1 MELRKRHPRRRTD
14 DVLWS
19 LGTEVLMRFV
29 TVLTLLAL
37 ALVAPAGRVQ
47 AKTVRSPKAASKTPA
62 SKKPTSEQIVAA
74 FQTFCQE
81 WMQKLAVREH
91 DNIANI
97 KWHTGPDGVQG
108 EYVGYTQ
115 DHTCVVKN
123 EDKDPVGKI
132 AYQEVRYEKRG
143 ATIAEAEKNLPHPLE
158 TTAVTELFRYE
169 GGKWIY

>member
-1 MELRKRHPRRRTD
+1 
-14 DVLWS
+14 
-19 LGTEVLMRFV
+19 MRFV
-29 TVLTLLAL
+29 TVLVLLAL
-37 ALVAPAGRVQ
+37 AYAAPTAMVQ
-47 AKTVRSPKAASKTPA
+47 AKTVKNHKAAA
-62 SKKPTSEQIVAA
+62 KKPTAKKPTPEEITAA

-97 KWHTGPDGVQG
+97 KWDTKPDGVHG

-123 EDKDPVGKI
+123 EDQEPVGKI

-143 ATIAEAEKNLPHPLE
+143 TTIAEAEQSSPHPVE
-158 TTAVTELFRYE
+158 TTAVTELFRFDKD
-169 GGKWIY
+169 KWIY